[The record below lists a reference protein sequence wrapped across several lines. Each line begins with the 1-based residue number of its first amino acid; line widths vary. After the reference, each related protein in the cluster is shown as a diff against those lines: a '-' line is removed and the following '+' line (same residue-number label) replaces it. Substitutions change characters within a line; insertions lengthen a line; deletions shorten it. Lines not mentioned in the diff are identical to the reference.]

1 MIKSLLV
8 PVDSSEYAKSALQ
21 HALALAGPYEAG
33 LTGLYVLDVRFLQM
47 PPYLDYSDTFEHVQ
61 STMLPLDVLEK
72 YRQKSERV
80 LGYFRDAVE
89 KAGLKAETRT
99 EEGVPSQVIAE
110 VGGAYDLV
118 VMGKRGEHAKWGR
131 DLLGST
137 AESVVR
143 QCGTPVLLA
152 EGTPRPLKKM
162 MVMFDGSIPADRA
175 LKLAADVAQRVSAGM
190 RVLTVDDDAG
200 KGAAVQ
206 KEARIYL
213 DSVGQTATY
222 ALETG
227 NAAKVAI
234 SLLNDDPVDLVV
246 AGMQG
251 HSALHDLILGST
263 AEHVMRS
270 VALPVLLVP

>member
-1 MIKSLLV
+1 LV
-8 PVDSSEYAKSALQ
+8 PVDSSEYAKSAVQ

-33 LTGLYVLDVRFLQM
+33 LTGLYVLDIRFLQM
-47 PPYLDYSDTFEHVQ
+47 PPYLDYSYTFEHVQ
-61 STMLPLDVLEK
+61 ATTLPLDVLEK
-72 YRQKSERV
+72 YREKSERI
-80 LGYFRDAVE
+80 LSDFRDTVE

-118 VMGKRGEHAKWGR
+118 VMGKRGEHAQWGR

-152 EGTPRPLKKM
+152 EGAPHAIKKM
-162 MVMFDGSIPADRA
+162 MVMFDGSVPAERA
-175 LKLAADVAQRVSAGM
+175 LKLAADVALHVSAELK
-190 RVLTVDDDAG
+190 VLTVDDDAE

-206 KEARIYL
+206 REAAMYL
-213 DSVGQTATY
+213 DSLGLATTY
-222 ALETG
+222 VLESG
-227 NAAKVAI
+227 KAAKVAI
-234 SLLNDDPVDLVV
+234 SLLKEDPVDLVV

>member
-8 PVDSSEYAKSALQ
+8 PVDSSEYAKAALQ
-21 HALALAGPYEAG
+21 HALALAGPYGAG
-33 LTGLYVLDVRFLQM
+33 LTGLYVLDIRFLEM
-47 PPYLDYSDTFEHVQ
+47 PPYLDYSGTFEHVQ
-61 STMLPLDVLEK
+61 STILPLDVLEK
-72 YRQKSERV
+72 YREKSERI
-80 LGYFRDAVE
+80 LGDFRETVE
-89 KAGLKAETRT
+89 KAGLKVETRT
-99 EEGVPSQVIAE
+99 EEGVPSQVISE
-110 VGGAYDLV
+110 VGGGYDLV
-118 VMGKRGEHAKWGR
+118 VMGKRGEHAKWGK

-152 EGTPRPLKKM
+152 ESAPRPIKKM
-162 MVMFDGSIPADRA
+162 MVMFDGSTPAERA
-175 LKLAADVAQRVSAGM
+175 LKLAADVAAHVSAEI
-190 RVLTVDDDAG
+190 RVFTVEDDLE

-206 KEARIYL
+206 REATMYL
-213 DSVGQTATY
+213 DSLGLTASY
-222 ALETG
+222 VLEPG
-227 NAAKVAI
+227 RAAKVAI
-234 SLLNDDPVDLVV
+234 SLLQDDPVDLVV

>member
-8 PVDSSEYAKSALQ
+8 ALDSSDYAKSALQ
-21 HALALAGPYEAG
+21 HALALAGPYEAR
-33 LTGLYVLDVRFLQM
+33 LTGLYVLDVRFLEM

-61 STMLPLDVLEK
+61 STTLPLDMLEK
-72 YRQKSERV
+72 YREKSERA
-80 LGYFRDAVE
+80 LGDFRDTVE
-89 KAGLKAETRT
+89 RAGLKAETRT
-99 EEGVPSQVIAE
+99 EEGVPSQVISE

-152 EGTPRPLKKM
+152 EGVPRPIKKM
-162 MVMFDGSIPADRA
+162 MVMFDGSTPSERA
-175 LKLAADVAQRVSAGM
+175 LKLAADVALRVSADLE
-190 RVLTVDDDAG
+190 VFTVDDDAE

-206 KEARIYL
+206 REAAIYV
-213 DSVGQTATY
+213 DSLGLTVTY
-222 ALETG
+222 VLESG
-227 NAAKVAI
+227 KAAKVAI
-234 SLLNDDPVDLVV
+234 GLLKEDPVDLVV
-246 AGMQG
+246 AGTQG

-263 AEHVMRS
+263 SEHVMRS
-270 VALPVLLVP
+270 VALPILLVP

>member
-8 PVDSSEYAKSALQ
+8 PVDSSEYAKAALR
-21 HALALAGPYEAG
+21 HALALDGPYGAG
-33 LTGLYVLDVRFLQM
+33 LTGLYVLDIRFLEM
-47 PPYLDYSDTFEHVQ
+47 PPYLDYSGTFEHAQ
-61 STMLPLDVLEK
+61 STILPLDVLEK
-72 YRQKSERV
+72 YREKSERI
-80 LGYFRDAVE
+80 LGDFRETVE
-89 KAGLKAETRT
+89 KAGLKVETRT
-99 EEGVPSQVIAE
+99 EEGVPSQVISE
-110 VGGAYDLV
+110 VGGGYDLV
-118 VMGKRGEHAKWGR
+118 VMGKRGEHAKWGK

-152 EGTPRPLKKM
+152 ESAPRPIKKM
-162 MVMFDGSIPADRA
+162 MVMFDGSTPAERA
-175 LKLAADVAQRVSAGM
+175 LKLAADVAAHVSAEI
-190 RVLTVDDDAG
+190 RVFTVDDDLE

-206 KEARIYL
+206 REATMYL
-213 DSVGQTATY
+213 DSLGLTASY
-222 ALETG
+222 VLESG
-227 NAAKVAI
+227 RAAKVAI
-234 SLLNDDPVDLVV
+234 SLLQDDPVDLVV